1 VTAAE
6 DIVAPAETLNSF
18 RDMVASFPMLSTIAQ
33 LHRVRFVV
41 DANVVL
47 SDLRWLARRK
57 NPEART
63 ILQEVL
69 AGGTVI
75 AFAPPQ
81 LDAEVTRHL
90 PRIAKKAKV
99 AVEVLEAEW
108 LAYRAQFRFRAPAE
122 GERPAHVQDPDDL
135 PYLYLRA
142 EIGAEAIYTND
153 SDLVAMGAPV
163 VGAEIVIALRD
174 YTRASSIDV
183 SIKMGGT
190 VVAVASGAVLM
201 KIWEGVK
208 TLFAA
213 VGQLPA
219 WMKWLLAGVAVAAVL
234 HPRSRA
240 LLQQAA
246 QWVPDRTGAA
256 LKVLMPLVLQA
267 AVTADRHR
275 KLSSAALERVDA
287 ALPRPGTLPAWAHAL
302 RICRE
307 EGRPLG
313 TEVIAERVLH
323 DGYVTRSQ
331 DFTGYIRK
339 VLREREEFV
348 EDSSGAWSI
357 APGAVRE
364 PGRSPADAPEWI
376 TSNGTE
382 GTIRTP

>member
-1 VTAAE
+1 MTPAE

-69 AGGTVI
+69 AAGTVI

-81 LDAEVTRHL
+81 LDDEVTRHL
-90 PRIAKKAKV
+90 PRIAQSAKV

-108 LAYRAQFRFRAPAE
+108 VAYRAQFRFRSPAE

-163 VGAEIVIALRD
+163 VGTEIVIALRD
-174 YTRASSIDV
+174 YTRASSVDV
-183 SIKMGGT
+183 SIRMGGT
-190 VVAVASGAVLM
+190 LVAVASGAVLM

-219 WMKWLLAGVAVAAVL
+219 WARWLLAGVAVAAVL

-240 LLQQAA
+240 LLQQTAR
-246 QWVPDRTGAA
+246 WVPDRTGAA

-313 TEVIAERVLH
+313 AEVIAERVLH

-357 APGAVRE
+357 APGAIRAAALA
-364 PGRSPADAPEWI
+364 GR
-376 TSNGTE
+376 
-382 GTIRTP
+382 RT